1 MKRKES
7 GMNIKTLSITI
18 AAGSLFATGAM
29 ADYTGLTQDVSF
41 NIDGTWTSRIYANF
55 TAETDELDAVYGD
68 SNHTLLVTTSSA
80 DGGAGEFFNGIGTGA
95 TAADNNDAFWSIYP
109 SNEWDSMVS
118 IGMTHTNSGGSMSN
132 IGIDFTDFNAGGD
145 IVTNNGS
152 WYSTPDQPNVLAGAD
167 LRVLLG
173 QFTMFGLDSHVS
185 GVLNLQGK
193 AGDFVTFQARDQIF
207 DFALPAPGALALL
220 GLAGIASRRRRK

>member
-1 MKRKES
+1 
-7 GMNIKTLSITI
+7 MNIKTLSMTI

-29 ADYTGLTQDVSF
+29 ADYTGLTSDVSF

-68 SNHTLLVTTSSA
+68 SSHELTVTST
-80 DGGAGEFFNGIGTGA
+80 AGFFNATGTGA
-95 TAADNNDAFWSIYP
+95 TAMDNNNAFWSIFP
-109 SNEWDSMVS
+109 SMEWDSMVS
-118 IGMTHTNSGGSMSN
+118 IGMTHSASGGSMSN

-145 IVTNNGS
+145 IVTNNGA

-173 QFTMFGLDSHVS
+173 QFTMYGLDSSVS

-193 AGDFVTFQARDQIF
+193 VGDFETFVMEDVAF
-207 DFALPAPGALALL
+207 YYEAPAPGALALL
-220 GLAGIASRRRRK
+220 GLAALASRRRRK

>member
-1 MKRKES
+1 
-7 GMNIKTLSITI
+7 MNIKTLSMTI

-29 ADYTGLTQDVSF
+29 ADYTGLTSDVSF

-68 SNHTLLVTTSSA
+68 ANHGLLVTTSSA
-80 DGGAGEFFNGIGTGA
+80 GGFFNGIGTGA

-173 QFTMFGLDSHVS
+173 QFTMYGIDSSVS
-185 GVLNLQGK
+185 GMLNIQGK
-193 AGDFVTFQARDQIF
+193 VGDFDTFVVEDIAF
-207 DFALPAPGALALL
+207 YYEAPAPGAIVLL
-220 GLAGIASRRRRK
+220 GIAGLASRRRRK

>member
-7 GMNIKTLSITI
+7 NMNIKTLSMTI

-29 ADYTGLTQDVSF
+29 ADYTGLTSDVSF

-68 SNHTLLVTTSSA
+68 TSHELTVTSS
-80 DGGAGEFFNGIGTGA
+80 DGFFNGTGTGA
-95 TAADNNDAFWSIYP
+95 TAALNSNALWDFFP
-109 SNEWDSMVS
+109 SNEWDTMVS
-118 IGMTHTNSGGSMSN
+118 IGMTHADSGGTMSD
-132 IGIDFTDFNAGGD
+132 IGIDFTDFNLGGD
-145 IVTNNGS
+145 IVTTNGS

-167 LRVLLG
+167 MRVLLG
-173 QFTMFGLDSHVS
+173 QFTMYGLDSSVS

-193 AGDFVTFQARDQIF
+193 VGDFETFTVNDVAF
-207 DFALPAPGALALL
+207 YYEAPAPGAIALL
-220 GLAGIASRRRRK
+220 GLAALASRRRRK